1 MSIQTMAGGC
11 LWARRFDGAGHSS
24 ARHEG
29 ARAASFMVAGNPGSF
44 DPYAYLGQSIVIPTE
59 PRSAFATLK
68 AHF

>member
-1 MSIQTMAGGC
+1 
-11 LWARRFDGAGHSS
+11 LGAAFRWRWSLY